1 MINTCPACIEHGE
14 LTRGI
19 ECPQCH
25 RPARSQHSDTCTLAP
40 GRVWDG
46 WLNDAN
52 ATLVDTGNQIV
63 AVRPPCAYPRD
74 THGDGRGCDHDDCP
88 RHGHPTEDEPR
99 CGFRNLNNHEI
110 TCDYP
115 PHPIGTAHSW
125 TEGELPWLCGIT
137 STEHGLAC
145 EYPVNH
151 LTTRHSWQ

>member
-1 MINTCPACIEHGE
+1 MTAEHNHPPRCCCESNPGGAMINTCPACIDHGE

-19 ECPQCH
+19 ECPQCT
-25 RPARSQHSDTCTLAP
+25 RPAGSPHSDTCTLAP

-74 THGDGRGCDHDDCP
+74 THGDGRGCDHEDCP
-88 RHGHPTEDEPR
+88 RHGHPDEDEP
-99 CGFRNLNNHEI
+99 
-110 TCDYP
+110 
-115 PHPIGTAHSW
+115 
-125 TEGELPWLCGIT
+125 PWLCGIT